1 MEARS
6 SSGAVVVVQMEV
18 FHEHD
23 DWGANGGGQEKV
35 LRSLVELGNR
45 NRKKGEGWGC
55 LVWVPGTSK

>member
-1 MEARS
+1 
-6 SSGAVVVVQMEV
+6 MEV